1 MRPPKFLSAAL
12 VSIAALA
19 FTPALA
25 NDGEQVEIQLDLE
38 APATE
43 IYQSIREQ
51 AWAACKTDFGSHHVS
66 ARISARRAC
75 QQQLI
80 ADVVTTLSAPD
91 VIELAEKDGV
101 FVAS

>member
-12 VSIAALA
+12 VSLATIA
-19 FTPALA
+19 FTPAFA
-25 NDGEQVEIQLDLE
+25 SEGDQVEIQLDLD

-51 AWAACKTDFGSHHVS
+51 AWAACKTDMGSHYVS

-75 QQQLI
+75 QQQMI
-80 ADVVTTLSAPD
+80 ADVVNALSAPE

-101 FVAS
+101 FIAS